1 MRSHGLESYV
11 PRVRVALSC
20 SGSEMWMTGD
30 DAEIYDYQA
39 SLPTMQLQLGETVVE
54 VHMAVS
60 RRD

>member
-1 MRSHGLESYV
+1 
-11 PRVRVALSC
+11 
-20 SGSEMWMTGD
+20 MTGD

-39 SLPTMQLQLGETVVE
+39 SLPTMQLELGEKVVE